1 MKTCSVL
8 FSQLPWV
15 VFIFYFVLIYYIIT
29 HIKTI
34 IYKNIF
40 NISSGKPQKMLKIRK
55 NTSIYPI
62 TI

>member
-40 NISSGKPQKMLKIRK
+40 NISSGKPQK
-55 NTSIYPI
+55 NVEN
-62 TI
+62 